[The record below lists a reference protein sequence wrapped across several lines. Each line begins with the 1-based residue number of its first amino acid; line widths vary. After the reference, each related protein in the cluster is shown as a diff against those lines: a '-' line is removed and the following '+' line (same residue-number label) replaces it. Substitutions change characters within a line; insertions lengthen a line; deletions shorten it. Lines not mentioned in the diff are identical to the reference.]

1 MRFYGVFV
9 FGVRINWKNG
19 INTIAND
26 DEAMR
31 RIEQWERVILTDLVS
46 VILSVSASSNGGL

>member
-1 MRFYGVFV
+1 M
-9 FGVRINWKNG
+9 VRINWKNG

-31 RIEQWERVILTDLVS
+31 RIEQWECVILIGLVS
-46 VILSVSASSNGGL
+46 VILRVSVSSNGGL